1 MTVLR
6 SSEYFPSG
14 DFPVAIEPR
23 YPQETFPE
31 HHHQDF
37 DEIVL
42 VEQGTGTHVFNDQPL
57 ILSAGSVCFVRHSDH
72 HLYEDTDNLH
82 LTNVLYRSPNAFRFL
97 NGVSD
102 LLPQEVDGIYPA
114 HWRISPNQITQAKT
128 LIDQLARKPFSP
140 SPENQA
146 QQELYFMQ
154 LLLLLRKGSRDV
166 GYRGQGGDLNNLLD
180 WMNEHYDEE
189 IDWPELAAQF
199 SMSLRTLH
207 RQMKQQ
213 TGCTPLNYLNRL
225 RLLNARNMLRFSDSP
240 ITEIAH
246 NCGFCDSNY
255 FSTLFKREFGYAP
268 RSIRQ

>member
-23 YPQETFPE
+23 YPLETFPE

-37 DEIVL
+37 NEIVL

-57 ILSAGSVCFVRHSDH
+57 ILSAGSVCFVRHRDH

-82 LTNVLYRSPNAFRFL
+82 LTNVLYRSPDAFRFL
-97 NGVSD
+97 SGVGD

-114 HWRISPNQITQAKT
+114 HWRINPGQVAQAKT
-128 LIDQLARKPFSP
+128 LIDLLAQKTASQ
-140 SPENQA
+140 SPESQA

-166 GYRGQGGDLNNLLD
+166 GYGGQGGDLNNLLD
-180 WMNEHYDEE
+180 WMNEH
-189 IDWPELAAQF
+189 
-199 SMSLRTLH
+199 
-207 RQMKQQ
+207 
-213 TGCTPLNYLNRL
+213 
-225 RLLNARNMLRFSDSP
+225 
-240 ITEIAH
+240 
-246 NCGFCDSNY
+246 
-255 FSTLFKREFGYAP
+255 
-268 RSIRQ
+268 